1 MPSVTNWLTFQ
12 SAFDAGPLGFGAEW
26 TNPSGALGVSGQE
39 ATSGPIGFVSAEGE
53 QTTLLR
59 ITQPNLGGQI
69 PPDFVLLGVE
79 VEVRGRWQ
87 GGSDGTRTVPVQSVV
102 ADAVR
107 QSLGS
112 CTLPISGSPGTCIK
126 GGPTNTLGFSEADIA
141 LPGFGFQLQGTS
153 STFIGQGNTIFID
166 SVRVR
171 IHWADPGELQPS
183 RGRTRAVFTRGVLA

>member
-26 TNPSGALGVSGQE
+26 TNPTGALGVGGSE
-39 ATSGPIGFVSAEGE
+39 ATSGPIGFVAADGE

-59 ITQPNLGGQI
+59 ITQPSLGGQI

-87 GGSDGTRTVPVQSVV
+87 GGSDGARSVLVQSVV

-112 CTLPISGSPGTCIK
+112 CSLPISGSPGTCIK

-153 STFIGQGNTIFID
+153 STFSGQGNTLFID
-166 SVRVR
+166 SARVR
-171 IHWADPGELQPS
+171 IHWDEPS
-183 RGRTRAVFTRGVLA
+183 ATPPARGRSRHALTRGALA

>member
-12 SAFDAGPLGFGAEW
+12 SVIDAGPAGSAAEW
-26 TNPSGALGVSGQE
+26 TNLTGALSVGGQE
-39 ATSGPIGFVSAEGE
+39 ASSGPIGFLSAFGE

-59 ITQPNLGGQI
+59 FTQPSLGGQI
-69 PPDFVLLGVE
+69 PIEFVLLGVE

-87 GGSDGTRTVPVQSVV
+87 GASDGARTIPVDSVIG
-102 ADAVR
+102 ASVR

-126 GGPTNTLGFSEADIA
+126 GGPTNKLGFSEADIA

-153 STFIGQGNTIFID
+153 SSFNFQGNTLLID
-166 SVRVR
+166 SVRAR

-183 RGRTRAVFTRGVLA
+183 RGRTRAAFTRGVLA

>member
-26 TNPSGALGVSGQE
+26 TNPAGALGVGGSE
-39 ATSGPIGFVSAEGE
+39 ATSGPIGFVASDGE

-59 ITQPNLGGQI
+59 ITQPSLGGQI

-87 GGSDGTRTVPVQSVV
+87 GGSDGARSVPVQSVV

-112 CTLPISGSPGTCIK
+112 CSLPISGSPGTCIK
-126 GGPTNTLGFSEADIA
+126 GGPTNTLGFSEADVA
-141 LPGFGFQLQGTS
+141 LAGFGFQLQGTS
-153 STFIGQGNTIFID
+153 STFSGQGNSLFID

-171 IHWADPGELQPS
+171 IHWDEPS
-183 RGRTRAVFTRGVLA
+183 ATPPARGRSRHALTRGALA